1 MGTNQSI
8 FQTSLYEMCTGRSGR
23 LREINDNIV
32 IIPLCYY
39 FDSNNNNFNCNIP
52 LADIVDNNEI
62 IPIGIVVEE

>member
-1 MGTNQSI
+1 
-8 FQTSLYEMCTGRSGR
+8 MCTGRSGR